1 MLASRS
7 CFSLL
12 HQKFALI
19 FAVSICVSILSTP
32 ARANYILS
40 PGNVVEISVYGVPDL
55 QRKMTINSDGH
66 VSLPLIGDVP
76 VAGLTIAAAREKL
89 RELLDR
95 KGIVNNPDVSIVIVE
110 YRPFYIF
117 GDVDK
122 PGEYPYRPNLTVLQA
137 FTIAGGLQR
146 KTEQRERDAI
156 QAQGD
161 LEVLSVQANYL
172 VARRARLEAE
182 LSNAE
187 AIDYP
192 RDLKDKRNDPAIALV
207 MQQEQTI
214 FEARKNGYITQV
226 RALEQLKGHLEKE
239 IESLNSQLATED
251 TQLRL
256 LNKELKSV
264 SSLVEKGLAVT
275 PRQLS
280 LERTMAQIEGERL
293 RLAAGVMRSRQEI
306 SKTDIAILELGNRRS
321 NEIAVELRETQARLD
336 EAVRKFDTSSQL
348 LNEAEDLQSAAR
360 RIRTLGLQPT
370 YTIMRQQGDRLT
382 QIKAT
387 GATVVEPGDTIQV
400 DVPLPATRTPPL
412 VRSGTSLPSATT
424 GGVRVLKGQPTQ

>member
-1 MLASRS
+1 
-7 CFSLL
+7 
-12 HQKFALI
+12 
-19 FAVSICVSILSTP
+19 
-32 ARANYILS
+32 
-40 PGNVVEISVYGVPDL
+40 
-55 QRKMTINSDGH
+55 
-66 VSLPLIGDVP
+66 
-76 VAGLTIAAAREKL
+76 
-89 RELLDR
+89 
-95 KGIVNNPDVSIVIVE
+95 
-110 YRPFYIF
+110 
-117 GDVDK
+117 
-122 PGEYPYRPNLTVLQA
+122 
-137 FTIAGGLQR
+137 
-146 KTEQRERDAI
+146 
-156 QAQGD
+156 
-161 LEVLSVQANYL
+161 

-214 FEARKNGYITQV
+214 FEARKNGYVTQV
-226 RALEQLKGHLEKE
+226 RALEQLKSHLEKE
-239 IESLNSQLATED
+239 IGSLNSQLATED

-256 LNKELKSV
+256 LEKELKSV

-293 RLAAGVMRSRQEI
+293 RLAASVMRSRQEI
-306 SKTDIAILELGNRRS
+306 SKTDIAILELGNKRS
-321 NEIAVELRETQARLD
+321 NEIALELRETQARLD

-370 YTIMRQQGDRLT
+370 YTIMRQQGDRLA

-400 DVPLPATRTPPL
+400 DVPLPATRTSPL
-412 VRSGTSLPSATT
+412 GRSGTASPSATA
-424 GGVRVLKGQPTQ
+424 GGLRILKGQPTQ